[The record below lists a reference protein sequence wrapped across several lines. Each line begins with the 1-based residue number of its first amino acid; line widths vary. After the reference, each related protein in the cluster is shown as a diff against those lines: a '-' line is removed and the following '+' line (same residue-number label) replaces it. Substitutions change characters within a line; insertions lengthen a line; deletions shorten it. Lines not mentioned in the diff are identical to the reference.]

1 MIKAFNKYIEAKLED
16 AAIKKE
22 TKRIFWLNRIL
33 NARACKNIE

>member
-1 MIKAFNKYIEAKLED
+1 MMKTINKHIGAKLED

-33 NARACKNIE
+33 NFDNSS